1 MQLQSS
7 CLTISPRR
15 LQQIHPAAL
24 GPFPSNISDWPAK
37 LWVVSANPVDNGP
50 MGAAFARPDRTD
62 GTASVP
68 PTSGLSSKFAAGHP
82 EARLYHSREG
92 DQGLGR
98 GEYGIRGQSR
108 LASILCPP
116 LDLAGTVGEF
126 KLLSEPMRGVATTV
140 HELDESHKRC
150 APLRTDINMTVS
162 KWLNPAKV
170 SDHASRQ
177 HPSSPSKGEGAHRCG
192 R

>member
-82 EARLYHSREG
+82 DVPIEKLACTTLEKEIKGWDEESMGSAVNLDWRAFFALRWTWRGRSANSSCYRSR
-92 DQGLGR
+92 
-98 GEYGIRGQSR
+98 
-108 LASILCPP
+108 
-116 LDLAGTVGEF
+116 
-126 KLLSEPMRGVATTV
+126 
-140 HELDESHKRC
+140 
-150 APLRTDINMTVS
+150 
-162 KWLNPAKV
+162 
-170 SDHASRQ
+170 
-177 HPSSPSKGEGAHRCG
+177 
-192 R
+192 